1 MIWVAIIVGGILT
14 FATRLSFIVLMEKME
29 MPGWLQ
35 RALKYVPVAVFSAIV
50 FQMVFI
56 QNDRLNLSFNNV
68 RLISAVLAALVA
80 WRTKS
85 ILLTI
90 LVGMAALFLLQLILG

>member
-1 MIWVAIIVGGILT
+1 MIWVVIVAGGILT
-14 FATRLSFIVLMEKME
+14 FATRLSFIVLLEKIE

-56 QNDRLNLSFNNV
+56 QDDRLNLSLENV

-90 LVGMAALFLLQLILG
+90 VVGMAALFLLQLILG

>member
-14 FATRLSFIVLMEKME
+14 FATRLSFIILMEKIA

-56 QNDRLNLSFNNV
+56 QNERLNLSLENV